1 MSRVGCLA
9 SDCMI
14 PYVLGAYSN
23 DATWSDSSYMATPAP
38 HALNA
43 PPWQRIE
50 TTMMSTARDIRLA
63 YDNCFEPLNLN
74 LSQASLVGYIA
85 ENGPMNQTQLAAA
98 LVLGRAATGSLVD
111 QLEKRG
117 LVQRAPDPDDRRV
130 WLVEN
135 TAHGADVAVEI
146 VSIDEQLRK
155 RVRVGIT
162 REERHQLADLL
173 LRMSANAVAAVDET
187 KTQSKTS
194 SPETGDK

>member
-1 MSRVGCLA
+1 
-9 SDCMI
+9 MI
-14 PYVLGAYSN
+14 PYVLGAYSY
-23 DATWSDSSYMATPAP
+23 DATWSDSSSMATPAP

-135 TAHGADVAVEI
+135 TAHGVDVAVEI

-162 REERHQLADLL
+162 REERQQLADLL

>member
-1 MSRVGCLA
+1 
-9 SDCMI
+9 
-14 PYVLGAYSN
+14 
-23 DATWSDSSYMATPAP
+23 
-38 HALNA
+38 
-43 PPWQRIE
+43 
-50 TTMMSTARDIRLA
+50 MMSTARNIRLA
-63 YDNCFEPLNLN
+63 YDNCFEPLGLN

-135 TAHGADVAVEI
+135 TAQGAAMAIEI

-155 RVRVGIT
+155 RVRVGIS
-162 REERHQLADLL
+162 REERQQLADLL
-173 LRMSANAVAAVDET
+173 LRMSANAVGAVDET
-187 KTQSKTS
+187 KSQSSKNTG